1 VTRTHC
7 RLEVA
12 AVQARDEESRVES
25 VAGAGGVQ
33 RCNPKRICTQFADG
47 QAPADRNAATRAKF
61 DDGASGCAA
70 PERDGR
76 PQRRLPRVEQ
86 SFVTVDEQAVDRI
99 HQRQK
104 SGVSHERRTPPEI
117 P

>member
-1 VTRTHC
+1 VTGTHC
-7 RLEVA
+7 RLDVA
-12 AVQARDEESRVES
+12 AAQVRDEKSRVES

-33 RCNPKRICTQFADG
+33 GCHPTRMCTQFAAG
-47 QAPADRNAATRAKF
+47 YAPAHGNAATRAKF
-61 DDGASGCAA
+61 DDDARGCAA
-70 PERDGR
+70 PERDGP

-86 SFVTVDEQAVDRI
+86 SLVTVDEQTVDRI

-104 SGVSHERRTPPEI
+104 SGVSYERRTPPEI